1 MDCILFQSR
10 SGATQQRSETIGNLS
25 ILHDGEEFP
34 IDSVGLHGWKKFSPK
49 AKRKS
54 AKPNSY

>member
-10 SGATQQRSETIGNLS
+10 SGAAKPRSEAIGKLGV
-25 ILHDGEEFP
+25 IYDGEEFP

-54 AKPNSY
+54 AKPNLY